1 MWPSSRIRQEGVLLP
16 YFSASARRLLAL
28 LATGGGM
35 PMMTQ
40 LDRLAEF
47 ERNLILA
54 SAANRGERAEARGVK
69 PGGEPS
75 WRRTNGNDQESRRRR

>member
-1 MWPSSRIRQEGVLLP
+1 MLLP

-54 SAANRGERAEARGVK
+54 SAANRGERAEAHVK

>member
-1 MWPSSRIRQEGVLLP
+1 
-16 YFSASARRLLAL
+16 
-28 LATGGGM
+28 M

>member
-1 MWPSSRIRQEGVLLP
+1 VLLP

-28 LATGGGM
+28 LATDGGV